1 MKQTRN
7 RQVIIKCLTEPNED
21 CGGAPPYS
29 ASSIQYMLEHNHNW
43 YGAPRPVSISQI
55 NRTLRDLHAAG
66 LIVFEYRLDEP
77 YGQQGLPQKV
87 KYWQMADGRERNQL
101 IAEVNAVCRI
111 AEKAHGTFFLFKDRF
126 FEEPMDELQKAAVI
140 KDLKALMQKTH
151 PDKMDG
157 FEDQFKQL
165 QAALVYVRS
174 KVDLLKTPEK
184 RLA

>member
-1 MKQTRN
+1 MKHTRN

-29 ASSIQYMLEHNHNW
+29 ASSIQYMLEQNPEW

-66 LIVFEYRLDEP
+66 LIIFEYRLDDP
-77 YGQQGLPQKV
+77 YGQKGLPQKV
-87 KYWQMADGRERNQL
+87 KYWQMVEGVERNRL
-101 IAEVNAVCRI
+101 ITEVNAVCRT
-111 AEKAHGTFFLFKDRF
+111 AQKAHGVLFFGGLLEKPFDDIQKD
-126 FEEPMDELQKAAVI
+126 AVI

-151 PDKMDG
+151 PDKVDG
-157 FEDQFKQL
+157 FLDQFKQL
-165 QAALVYVRS
+165 QESLVYIRS

-184 RLA
+184 RLT

>member
-29 ASSIQYMLEHNHNW
+29 ASSIEYMLEQNPEW

-66 LIVFEYRLDEP
+66 LIIFEYRLDDP
-77 YGQQGLPQKV
+77 YGQNGLPQKV
-87 KYWQMADGRERNQL
+87 KYWQMADGLERNKL
-101 IAEVNAVCRI
+101 IAEVNAVCRT
-111 AEKAHGTFFLFKDRF
+111 AKKAHGVLFFGGLI
-126 FEEPMDELQKAAVI
+126 EEPFDEAQKIAVI

-151 PDKMDG
+151 PDKVEG
-157 FEDQFKQL
+157 FLDQFKQL
-165 QAALVYVRS
+165 QEALVYVRS
-174 KVDLLKTPEK
+174 QIDILKTPEK
-184 RLA
+184 RLT

>member
-7 RQVIIKCLTEPNED
+7 RQVIIKCLSEPNED

-29 ASSIQYMLEHNHNW
+29 AGSIEYMLQQNPEW

-55 NRTLRDLHAAG
+55 NRTLRDLHSAG

-77 YGQQGLPQKV
+77 YGQNGLPQKV
-87 KYWQMADGRERNQL
+87 KYWQMAEGVERNRL
-101 IAEVNAVCRI
+101 VVEVNEVCRT
-111 AEKAHGTFFLFKDRF
+111 AKKAHGVLFFGGLI
-126 FEEPMDELQKAAVI
+126 EEPFDDAQKTAVI

-151 PDKMDG
+151 PDKVDG
-157 FEDQFKQL
+157 FLDQFKQL

-174 KVDLLKTPEK
+174 KIDLLKTPEK
-184 RLA
+184 WLT

>member
-29 ASSIQYMLEHNHNW
+29 ASSIEYMLQQAPEW
-43 YGAPRPVSISQI
+43 YGAPRSVSISQI

-66 LIVFEYRLDEP
+66 LIVFEYRLDDP
-77 YGQQGLPQKV
+77 YGQNGLPQKV
-87 KYWQMADGRERNQL
+87 KYWQMADGLERNKL
-101 IAEVNAVCRI
+101 IGEVNEVCRT
-111 AEKAHGTFFLFKDRF
+111 AEKAHGVLFFGGLIEKPF
-126 FEEPMDELQKAAVI
+126 DEAQKTAVI

-151 PDKMDG
+151 PDKVDG
-157 FEDQFKQL
+157 FLDQFKQL

-174 KVDLLKTPEK
+174 KIDLLKTPEK
-184 RLA
+184 RLT